1 MLNQLIKAGVFLRLF
16 IWLKPRLKSLLIT
29 IAIVAITWL
38 MHGEFLSYAQHS
50 GNAGFLG
57 VSFIIKWIITI
68 MTVFGYLIY
77 QTKQVKREEFSI
89 ESKNKQHDTRS
100 GNDGF
105 DFLRKKE
112 KLESRA
118 DKIIIQ
124 DEMDEGGDL

>member
-1 MLNQLIKAGVFLRLF
+1 MLNQFIKAGVFLRLF
-16 IWLKPRLKSLLIT
+16 IWLKPRFKSLLIT
-29 IAIVAITWL
+29 IAIIAVTWL
-38 MHGEFLSYAQHS
+38 MHGEFLSYAEHS
-50 GNAGFLG
+50 GNARFLG
-57 VSFIIKWIITI
+57 VSFIMKWIITI

-77 QTKQVKREEFSI
+77 QTKQVKREEFFI
-89 ESKNKQHDTRS
+89 ESKNKQNDTRS

-124 DEMDEGGDL
+124 DKMD